1 MAEQD
6 QTIILTC
13 KAGSKEWSAVCPDY
27 PEQVT
32 VGYTSAE
39 ALRQYNLMLWRMHY
53 DNRDRLAKCHRLLRN
68 EIRRSAGIPEWALQ
82 LPRWI
87 LWNKKERDAQYERMT
102 EIVLR
107 LDKAPNLKD
116 ITSEEMTKL
125 CIAEFN
131 NKATLFS
138 GNAQVTKT

>member
-6 QTIILTC
+6 QTIVLTC

-32 VGYTSAE
+32 TGSTATA
-39 ALRQYNLMLWRMHY
+39 ALQQYNLMLWRMHY
-53 DNRDRLAKCHRLLRN
+53 DKRARLDKCHRLLRN

-87 LWNKKERDAQYERMT
+87 LWNKKERDAQHKRMT
-102 EIVLR
+102 VIVNR
-107 LDKAPNLKD
+107 LGKAPNLKD
-116 ITSEEMTKL
+116 STYEEMTKL

-131 NKATLFS
+131 NNAILFS
-138 GNAQVTKT
+138 GNAQVTK